1 MALRALTLRRLVFRR
16 FDDETLL
23 AHVLEGQE
31 SAFSE
36 LHQRYRTIVYGY
48 CLARLMDPS
57 AAEDVTQDTFM
68 RIHGARS
75 HEPIRSARAWIF
87 SVTRSALVDH
97 VRRQKRQPSYLSAE
111 EELAVI
117 SPGSDAAETA
127 ERREQAQSV
136 FLAIARLRPR
146 YRSALLLREMH
157 GLSSVEIGEAMNLKP
172 GAVDTLV
179 SRARDAF
186 GKEYANLGDLPATC
200 RRAVEY
206 MYRERGTGI
215 DADERMWLG
224 DHVAGCARCAR
235 ERGTATDA
243 RGLAM
248 LLPLIG
254 ARDGGFGFLTRAVE
268 TLGWAPA
275 SVDALSSLAAKATVV
290 VIATAIAVSPIGAPR
305 TASLGRDDSG
315 GGGAIEL
322 PIAQP
327 SVSQHDVAAEPTAGA
342 APTEADVAP
351 SDSSLASGG
360 GSAVSADAGLAESMT
375 AGPTAPDDSGALG
388 ADDHSPAASEA
399 ETERVSAGGG
409 FASTQTGEG
418 SDDASG
424 PVGSAGEIGSVTGDP
439 TQGGPEELPDAVL
452 EPSDV
457 SSETVSTGTLGP

>member
-57 AAEDVTQDTFM
+57 AAEDVTQDTFI
-68 RIHGARS
+68 RIHGARGS
-75 HEPIRSARAWIF
+75 ESIRSARAWIF

-111 EELAVI
+111 EELAVV

-157 GLSSVEIGEAMNLKP
+157 GLTSVEIGEAMNLKP

-186 GKEYANLGDLPATC
+186 GKEYSNLGDLPSTC

-215 DADERMWLG
+215 DDDERMWLG

-235 ERGTATDA
+235 ERHTARDA
-243 RGLAM
+243 RGLAV
-248 LLPLIG
+248 LLPLVG
-254 ARDGGFGFLTRAVE
+254 VRDGGFGFLTRAVE

-275 SVDALSSLAAKATVV
+275 SVDALSSLAAKATVIV
-290 VIATAIAVSPIGAPR
+290 LATTLAVAPVPAVYRPSRTPSPDAVTTREVAATQPVSSTRALPTPVRCEESQATSAAVATTGGEAAADAVPREPSSAAETSTTNDHLDSIAS
-305 TASLGRDDSG
+305 DDSVEIGDESVTSTEVTGGGDVTAGTGSEGQDAENPPGAETAGMG
-315 GGGAIEL
+315 GGGAAGL
-322 PIAQP
+322 PEDPPA
-327 SVSQHDVAAEPTAGA
+327 VEP
-342 APTEADVAP
+342 AP
-351 SDSSLASGG
+351 SPP
-360 GSAVSADAGLAESMT
+360 LAE
-375 AGPTAPDDSGALG
+375 DSPVAE
-388 ADDHSPAASEA
+388 STPA
-399 ETERVSAGGG
+399 T
-409 FASTQTGEG
+409 ST
-418 SDDASG
+418 
-424 PVGSAGEIGSVTGDP
+424 P
-439 TQGGPEELPDAVL
+439 
-452 EPSDV
+452 
-457 SSETVSTGTLGP
+457 